1 MNQKSSLIQI
11 LKSVQRAL
19 TSDNGQ
25 LLPMLERKLTVA
37 TQASLATM
45 NCWVASVHLRLT

>member
-1 MNQKSSLIQI
+1 LPQ
-11 LKSVQRAL
+11 SVIDEINGGLGVRIAY
-19 TSDNGQ
+19 GQ

-45 NCWVASVHLRLT
+45 NFWVASVHLRLT